1 MKGKPV
7 VVKDEDH
14 PRFKWIIVAVSFTTM
29 ALSYTVMYSFSVF
42 FVALLKEY
50 GWRRSLTA
58 GAFSIFWIL
67 HGLVGPFVGGMV
79 DRFGPR
85 RVFVLGSILL
95 GAGLALCGSIRSW
108 WQFYLYFSLIASMGV
123 ASTGWVPNATVI
135 QNWFREKR
143 GLAMGIIS
151 SGVGTGIFI
160 CIPSIQHLINRV
172 GWRMTYS
179 VMALFIPMAI
189 ISMAVLFLKRRP
201 APPDEPLKTEDV
213 PAPARN
219 PEAAAGE
226 GASRNWTLGQ
236 AIFTKPFLAI
246 GICFLFSG
254 SITQSVLAHHMA
266 FFVDEGLDALSASY
280 IVGLTGIVSIA
291 GKVFWGALSDRIG
304 REATYSFVVS
314 CSTCGLLSLLS
325 FASRPFPF
333 LPYLYALFFGLGYAG
348 IASLA
353 PLITADF
360 FAGRAYGKIF
370 GTLYAL
376 NGIGGALGVWFAGF
390 LYDQVRSYVPFFMIM
405 IACGLLVCLI
415 VWIAAPRNIRKATGK
430 TPGSP

>member
-1 MKGKPV
+1 
-7 VVKDEDH
+7 
-14 PRFKWIIVAVSFTTM
+14 
-29 ALSYTVMYSFSVF
+29 MYSFSVF

-50 GWRRSLTA
+50 GWKRSLTA
-58 GAFSIFWIL
+58 GAFSVFWIL
-67 HGLVGPFVGGMV
+67 HGLIGPFVGGMV
-79 DRFGPR
+79 DRFGSR
-85 RVFVLGSILL
+85 RVFVLGSLLL
-95 GAGLALCGSIRSW
+95 GAGLALCSSIHSW
-108 WQFYLYFSLIASMGV
+108 WQFYLYFSFIASMGV

-160 CIPSIQHLINRV
+160 CIPSIQLLINRL

-179 VMALFIPMAI
+179 VMALFIPLSI
-189 ISMAVLFLKRRP
+189 VSMAALFLKRRP
-201 APPDEPLKTEDV
+201 PTLDEPPKRENV
-213 PAPARN
+213 PAPARGT
-219 PEAAAGE
+219 EAVAGE
-226 GASRNWTLGQ
+226 EGLRDWTLRQ
-236 AIFTKPFLAI
+236 AIFTRPFATL
-246 GICFLFSG
+246 GICFMFSG
-254 SITQSVLAHHMA
+254 SITQSILAHHMA

-291 GKVFWGALSDRIG
+291 GKIFWGTLSDRIG
-304 REATYSFVVS
+304 REVTYSLVIS
-314 CSTCGLLSLLS
+314 CATCGLLSLIS
-325 FASRPFPF
+325 FASRPFPV
-333 LPYLYALFFGLGYAG
+333 LPYLYAVFFGLGYAG

-376 NGIGGALGVWFAGF
+376 NGIGGAFGVWFAGF

-405 IACGLLVCLI
+405 IACGLFVCLI
-415 VWIAAPRNIRKATGK
+415 VWIAAPRTVRRRGRPENSRVLWKQD
-430 TPGSP
+430 

>member
-1 MKGKPV
+1 MKDADPS
-7 VVKDEDH
+7 DFND
-14 PRFKWIIVAVSFTTM
+14 FKWIVVAVSFATL

-58 GAFSIFWIL
+58 GAFSVFWIL

-85 RVFVLGSILL
+85 IVFVLGSLLL

-108 WQFYLYFSLIASMGV
+108 WQFYLYFSFIASMGV

-135 QNWFREKR
+135 QNWFRGKR

-151 SGVGTGIFI
+151 SGVGTGIFV

-179 VMALFIPMAI
+179 VMAFFIPLSI
-189 ISMAVLFLKRRP
+189 ISMAALFLRRCPPASPDHVLKRQ
-201 APPDEPLKTEDV
+201 DN
-213 PAPARN
+213 PAPAKGA
-219 PEAAAGE
+219 EAVAEERGS
-226 GASRNWTLGQ
+226 GNWTLRQ
-236 AIFTKPFLAI
+236 AVFTKPFVAI

-266 FFVDEGLDALSASY
+266 FFVDEGLNALSASY
-280 IVGLTGIVSIA
+280 IVGLTGIMSIA
-291 GKVFWGALSDRIG
+291 GKVFWGTLSDRIG
-304 REATYSFVVS
+304 REATYGLVVS
-314 CSTCGLLSLLS
+314 CSTCGLLSLIF
-325 FASRPFPF
+325 FASRRFPF
-333 LPYLYALFFGLGYAG
+333 LPYLYAVFFGLGYAG

-376 NGIGGALGVWFAGF
+376 NGIGGAFGVWFAGF
-390 LYDQVRSYVPFFMIM
+390 LFDQVRSYVPFFGVMIV
-405 IACGLLVCLI
+405 CGLLVCLI
-415 VWIAAPRNIRKATGK
+415 VWIAAPRTLRTAPGKAPRL
-430 TPGSP
+430 PGRL

>member
-1 MKGKPV
+1 MKDTGYS
-7 VVKDEDH
+7 H
-14 PRFKWIIVAVSFTTM
+14 FKWIIVAVSFATL

-42 FVALLKEY
+42 FVALLREF
-50 GWRRSLTA
+50 GWSRSLTA
-58 GAFSIFWIL
+58 GAFSVFWIL
-67 HGLVGPFVGGMV
+67 HGLIGPFVGGMV
-79 DRFGPR
+79 DRFGSR
-85 RVFVLGSILL
+85 RVFVIGSLLL
-95 GAGLALCGSIRSW
+95 GAGLALCSSIRSW

-135 QNWFREKR
+135 QKWFREKR

-160 CIPSIQHLINRV
+160 CIPSIQLLINRL

-179 VMALFIPMAI
+179 VMALFIPLSI
-189 ISMAVLFLKRRP
+189 ISMAALLLKRQP
-201 APPDEPLKTEDV
+201 APPDEPSKRENV
-213 PAPARN
+213 PAPASG
-219 PEAAAGE
+219 PEAVAGE
-226 GASRNWTLGQ
+226 EGLRDWTLRQ
-236 AIFTKPFLAI
+236 AIFTRPFVAL

-254 SITQSVLAHHMA
+254 SITQSILAHHMA

-291 GKVFWGALSDRIG
+291 GKVFWGTLSDRIG
-304 REATYSFVVS
+304 REATYSLVVS
-314 CSTCGLLSLLS
+314 CSTCGLLSLIS
-325 FASRPFPF
+325 FASRPLPC
-333 LPYLYALFFGLGYAG
+333 LPYLYAVFFGLGYAG

-376 NGIGGALGVWFAGF
+376 NGIGGAFGVWSAGF
-390 LYDQVRSYVPFFMIM
+390 LYDQVRSYVPFFVIM
-405 IACGLLVCLI
+405 IACGLFVCLI
-415 VWIAAPRNIRKATGK
+415 VWIAAPRTVRRASGK
-430 TPGSP
+430 TSGFPGRL